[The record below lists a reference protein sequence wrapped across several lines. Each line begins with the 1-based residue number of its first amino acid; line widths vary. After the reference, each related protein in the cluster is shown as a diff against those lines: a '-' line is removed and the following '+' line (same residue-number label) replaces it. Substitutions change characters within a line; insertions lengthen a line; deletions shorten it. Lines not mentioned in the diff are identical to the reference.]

1 MSMSTKSMMVLL
13 MASALLGACSSDKQG
28 EVKDV
33 SVGGL
38 EAEGLSS
45 ANFDAYLKLKGIP
58 NTPGSRLDR
67 AKETFVERTALAEAI
82 SKQTLLDN
90 AAIEAELRDF
100 RNELLITRYFEKYA
114 VTKVTPEAVR
124 QYYEKNPDQFTERR
138 AHIFQIRFPIRPE
151 MGEAQRKT
159 QFSRAVD
166 TFNKLKAGAPFAAP
180 PRDPAETAE
189 TAPSGADMGWVFFPQ
204 MERAVADAVAGQ
216 KKGTITP
223 PISTA
228 SGYLIVKLM
237 EDPVENRKTF
247 EEVEESVRYR
257 LKLDEK
263 NKETERLLAL
273 VAKKEIK

>member
-1 MSMSTKSMMVLL
+1 MSKKSIMVLL
-13 MASALLGACSSDKQG
+13 MASALLGACSSDKQS
-28 EVKDV
+28 EVKNV

-38 EAEGLSS
+38 ETEGLSS
-45 ANFDAYLKLKGIP
+45 ADFDAYLKLKGIP

-67 AKETFVERTALAEAI
+67 AKETFIERTALAAAI

-114 VTKVTPEAVR
+114 ATKVTPEAVK

-138 AHIFQIRFPIRPE
+138 AHIAQISFPIRPE

-159 QFSRAVD
+159 QFARAVD
-166 TFNKLKAGAPFAAP
+166 TFNKIKAGAPFVAP
-180 PRDPAETAE
+180 PREPAETAE
-189 TAPSGADMGWVFFPQ
+189 TAPASADLGWVFFQQ
-204 MERAVADAVAGQ
+204 MERAVSDAVSSQ
-216 KKGTITP
+216 KKGAITP

-228 SGYLIVKLM
+228 SAYLIVKVM
-237 EDPVENRKTF
+237 EDPVVNHKTF

-263 NKETERLLAL
+263 NKETERLLAS
-273 VAKKEIK
+273 VSKKEIK